1 MAISRLLANLRS
13 FALPVTAAGVV
24 PALLV
29 QRTGC
34 AHAIA
39 SLGPARTA
47 AGALLAAAG
56 LAMVVWTVALFI
68 RVGRGTL
75 APWDPTRRLVVRGPY
90 TRVRNP
96 MISGVLA
103 VIVGEAI
110 AFGTRSLWTWAALF
124 LIINHVYFVL
134 SEERGLAQRFGAEY
148 DEYKRNVP
156 RWLPRLTAWRPPA
169 GERHRGAL
177 EG

>member
-1 MAISRLLANLRS
+1 MTASVLFANLRS
-13 FALPVTAAGVV
+13 FVLPLTAAGVV
-24 PALLV
+24 PAVLLK
-29 QRTGC
+29 RTGWTQ
-34 AHAIA
+34 AIA
-39 SLGPARTA
+39 SLRPARSS
-47 AGALLAAAG
+47 AGALFAAAG

-110 AFGTRSLWTWAALF
+110 AFGTRPLWTWAALF
-124 LIINHVYFVL
+124 LLINHVYFVL
-134 SEERGLAQRFGAEY
+134 SEERGLGRRFGAEY

-156 RWLPRLTAWRPPA
+156 RWIPRLTAWRPPA
-169 GERHRGAL
+169 
-177 EG
+177 